1 MINEVR
7 ETVMAILSKDNN
19 GYITPHEFNL
29 FAKQAQLEIFEDY
42 FVRHQKDTIL
52 THQRNNNTGVSD
64 KRRISEEMIDRF
76 STYDTLTASTGSQFV
91 LPTNYFTINSLIY
104 NNSASIEYISK
115 HKLLQLN
122 NSKLTAPSSIY
133 PVYTFGEPVSGEDS
147 IVVYPTSIVSDV
159 SIYYT
164 RYPVDPKWTYN
175 MFTGDPLFDNSAPD
189 YQDFE
194 LTRAD
199 FNDLVIKICLY
210 AGVNIRENEVVAAM
224 TNMDM
229 MNKNQG
235 E

>member
-1 MINEVR
+1 M
-7 ETVMAILSKDNN
+7 
-19 GYITPHEFNL
+19 
-29 FAKQAQLEIFEDY
+29 
-42 FVRHQKDTIL
+42 
-52 THQRNNNTGVSD
+52 
-64 KRRISEEMIDRF
+64 
-76 STYDTLTASTGSQFV
+76 
-91 LPTNYFTINSLIY
+91 
-104 NNSASIEYISK
+104 
-115 HKLLQLN
+115 
-122 NSKLTAPSSIY
+122 
-133 PVYTFGEPVSGEDS
+133 
-147 IVVYPTSIVSDV
+147 